1 MTQEVMSQLSEE
13 RNWQE
18 EFEDIVDGGEQHP
31 IVFYGDENVEDLGP
45 PIAEGGTLR
54 EAIERYQLYQRQR
67 DEREKNG

>member
-1 MTQEVMSQLSEE
+1 MSEE

-45 PIAEGGTLR
+45 PIAEGSGLR
-54 EAIERYQLYQRQR
+54 EVLERYQEFKRGLEDY
-67 DEREKNG
+67 E